1 MQRGKETEFC
11 NPNAILCIR
20 DLYVWHPIKKFLVIS
35 GYVRALDGVSFD
47 LERGKIL
54 AIVGESGSGKTT
66 LGKTILR
73 IYKPTKGRI
82 IYDNKDVTFLK
93 GKEIKWYRR
102 EIGYVQQDPYG
113 ALPPFM
119 NIRQILEEPLIIH
132 GIKKDERMHRIREVL
147 EEVKLIP
154 VEDFINKYPHMLSGG
169 QQQRVVIARALV
181 LRPKLIIADEPVSML
196 DASVRIEILTLFREL
211 QKRHNISI
219 IYITHDLSTAKYFSD
234 KVAVMYAG
242 HIVEMAQT
250 EYLLTKPLHPYTQA
264 LIKAIP
270 DPDPANRFSFKEI
283 PPGEPPSLLNPP
295 PGCRFHPRCPYA
307 MDICRKEEPPTLI
320 ADGDHIVKCWL
331 YG

>member
-1 MQRGKETEFC
+1 MQKGEYTKPC
-11 NPNAILCIR
+11 NPKDILCIR
-20 DLYVWHPIKKFLVIS
+20 ELCVWHPIRKFLTIS
-35 GYVRALDGVSFD
+35 GYVRALDDINLD
-47 LERGKIL
+47 LERGRIL
-54 AIVGESGSGKTT
+54 AVVGESGSGKTT
-66 LGKTILR
+66 LGKTILK
-73 IYKPTKGRI
+73 IYNPTKGKIVYENRDI
-82 IYDNKDVTFLK
+82 TFLK

-102 EIGYVQQDPYG
+102 EVGYVQQDPYG

-132 GIKKDERMHRIREVL
+132 GVKKSERIHRIREAL

-169 QQQRVVIARALV
+169 QQQRVVIARALI
-181 LRPKLIIADEPVSML
+181 LRPKLIVADEPVSML

-211 QKRHNISI
+211 QKKYNLSI

-234 KVAVMYAG
+234 RIAVMYAG

-250 EYLLTKPLHPYTQA
+250 DAMLSKPLHPYTQS

-270 DPDPANRFSFKEI
+270 DPDPRNRTLFREV
-283 PPGEPPSLLNPP
+283 PPGEPPSLLSPP

-307 MDICRKEEPPTLI
+307 MDICRREEPPTI
-320 ADGDHIVKCWL
+320 EINGTHSVKCWL

>member
-1 MQRGKETEFC
+1 MLKDEYAKPC
-11 NPNAILCIR
+11 NLNDILCIR
-20 DLYVWHPIKKFLVIS
+20 GLCVWHPIRKFLTIS
-35 GYVRALDGVSFD
+35 GYVRALDDVNID
-47 LERGKIL
+47 LEKGRIL

-66 LGKTILR
+66 LGKTILK
-73 IYKPTKGRI
+73 IYQPTKGRI
-82 IYDNKDVTFLK
+82 IYDGKDITHIK

-102 EIGYVQQDPYG
+102 EVGYVQQDPYG

-119 NIRQILEEPLIIH
+119 NIREILEEPLIIH
-132 GIKKDERMHRIREVL
+132 EVPKSDRITRIRETL

-169 QQQRVVIARALV
+169 QQQRVVIARALI
-181 LRPKLIIADEPVSML
+181 LRPKLIVADEPVSML

-211 QKRHNISI
+211 QKRRGLSI
-219 IYITHDLSTAKYFSD
+219 VYITHDLSTAKYFSD
-234 KVAVMYAG
+234 KIAVMYAG
-242 HIVEMAQT
+242 HVVEMAQT
-250 EYLLTKPLHPYTQA
+250 DKVLSKPMHPYTQS

-270 DPDPANRFSFKEI
+270 DPDPRNRTLFREV

-307 MDICRKEEPPTLI
+307 MDVCRREEPPIVEVNGVHL
-320 ADGDHIVKCWL
+320 VKCWL